1 MAEGDAAA
9 AGRPP
14 DPGCPPLLFIGN
26 LSPKTTN
33 RDLADLF
40 SAYGKVLSCKVPVT
54 PRTRRPKQVG
64 YIQYENGESVNR
76 ALERL
81 HGSLLHGRP
90 LRVTIARAM
99 EQRLPRDDPRPRHPP
114 TQLQPQPRSPST
126 SVDDDSAHPPAR
138 EPPPPFREPPY
149 RDGMFRDAPFREAP
163 PYRDDVYYERPL
175 YRPRAETDELLRML
189 VHAANERARRDRIV
203 EDAVRRELDRREA
216 ESGRYPEGKILDLLR
231 QLK

>member
-1 MAEGDAAA
+1 M
-9 AGRPP
+9 R
-14 DPGCPPLLFIGN
+14 PPLLFIGN

-33 RDLADLF
+33 QDLTDLF

-54 PRTRRPKQVG
+54 PRTQRPKQVG
-64 YIQYENGESVNR
+64 YIQYEKGESVNR
-76 ALERL
+76 ALEGL

-99 EQRLPRDDPRPRHPP
+99 EHRLPREDPPLRHPP
-114 TQLQPQPRSPST
+114 AQLQPEPRPPST
-126 SVDDDSAHPPAR
+126 SADNEDDSAPPPAR
-138 EPPPPFREPPY
+138 EPPPFREPPY
-149 RDGMFRDAPFREAP
+149 RDGMFRDGPFREAP
-163 PYRDDVYYERPL
+163 PYRDNVYYDRPL

-189 VHAANERARRDRIV
+189 VHAADERARRDRILQ
-203 EDAVRRELDRREA
+203 DAVRRELDRREA